1 MIFQTSMTMVHVNL
15 PGCTLQKKTTQVFFC
30 HSSIIPPL
38 SMTNSSIWHLD
49 QRSEGMRTIDFDITR
64 HQLPG
69 KNSEKEQ
76 RKLQELAKVSRN
88 LWCFCL
94 DVWKTCFRGKKTFD
108 NVKKCI
114 HIKHVLHYETK
125 KKLVSSYDRPIWI
138 VSFKFKTRFEAILD
152 CVERIVLLNHQFSH
166 MRWAVR
172 SFTNC
177 SDLLLGRWI
186 KPIDFSQYQ

>member
-1 MIFQTSMTMVHVNL
+1 MEKPPFFDFPASYVSLPECSTINSLHPGRLTWNLQITHLERKMIFQTSMTMVHVNL

-108 NVKKCI
+108 NVKKM
-114 HIKHVLHYETK
+114 H
-125 KKLVSSYDRPIWI
+125 SY
-138 VSFKFKTRFEAILD
+138 KTRTALWNQEETCIVIWPTYLD
-152 CVERIVLLNHQFSH
+152 SVL
-166 MRWAVR
+166 
-172 SFTNC
+172 
-177 SDLLLGRWI
+177 
-186 KPIDFSQYQ
+186 